1 MSKERLV
8 GKTIVVSG
16 GTKGVGRSAVEAFA
30 REGARVV
37 IGGRDE
43 RSAAESIERI
53 REFGSDVSLTMRE

>member
-30 REGARVV
+30 REGARVKIMLV
-37 IGGRDE
+37 GCPQTAGRAS
-43 RSAAESIERI
+43 RSGVGRA
-53 REFGSDVSLTMRE
+53 FGHRRAF